1 MNLLIGKIEWY
12 NDEFEIAI
20 DDNSVNLGTNASI
33 NNMKPPPAPPIEWGK
48 VDRPPTKKA
57 PSFDPP
63 HGNPSSGVPKTHY
76 RENTKML
83 ITVAFIGAGL
93 VYHFLYK

>member
-57 PSFDPP
+57 PSLDP
-63 HGNPSSGVPKTHY
+63 HMATHRAECQRHRIVKTQ
-76 RENTKML
+76 KC
-83 ITVAFIGAGL
+83 
-93 VYHFLYK
+93 